1 MMQHEFGNRRLVGQI
16 DAREQLERV
25 LKSGRTSH
33 AYLFSGPAGV
43 GKTAMA
49 LAFAEYLNG
58 IDNLTD
64 LGADTFSKKSSW
76 FTHPDIHVFIPLPT
90 TVTNSPGKI
99 SEEMKNRL
107 SLLEKDPYE
116 IVDFKLRP
124 VLDSDSSSMNKQAF
138 YPIKYFHRE
147 IRPVFNLKPN
157 EGRYT
162 VVIITDIETMKK
174 EAANAFLKL
183 LEEPPGNVI
192 FLLTSSSAEQLLPT
206 ILSRCQHVRLSPL
219 GEDEIMEALIH
230 YDDCSRDDAEYL
242 ARISGGNYSVT
253 RFYDL
258 KSVKESRSEII
269 EFLRMAY
276 IQDAGALV
284 TQIQNWQSKLNT
296 ENQIALCNT
305 LEMVLRDLM
314 IYRESGDKN
323 MINNVDQI
331 KVIHNFCESL
341 SEARLSDMIEELQN
355 LKALLYQNVQFKLIF
370 TALAFRFGHLM
381 RGYEPAIPAEESW
394 KHMPALTPDQ

>member
-1 MMQHEFGNRRLVGQI
+1 MQHEFGNRRLVGQN
-16 DAREQLERV
+16 DARKQIERI
-25 LKSGRTSH
+25 LQSGRTSH

-43 GKTAMA
+43 GKTAIA
-49 LAFAEYLNG
+49 LAFAELLNG

-64 LGADTFSKKSSW
+64 LGEQASSRKSSW
-76 FTHPDIHVFIPLPT
+76 FSHPDIHVFIPLPT
-90 TVTNSPGKI
+90 TVTKSASKI

-107 SLLEKDPYE
+107 RLLENDPYE

-124 VLDSDSSSMNKQAF
+124 VLESDSSSMNKQAF
-138 YPIKYFHRE
+138 YPIKYFHEE

-183 LEEPPGNVI
+183 LEEPPENVI
-192 FLLTSSSAEQLLPT
+192 FLLTTTNTEQLLPT
-206 ILSRCQHVRLSPL
+206 ILSRCQHIRLNPVRES
-219 GEDEIMEALIH
+219 EIREALIN
-230 YDDCSRDDAEYL
+230 YDGSSMEDAEYL
-242 ARISGGNYSVT
+242 ARISGGNYAIT

-258 KSVKESRSEII
+258 DSVKESRSEII
-269 EFLRMAY
+269 GFLRMAY

-284 TQIQNWQSKLNT
+284 AQIQNWQSKLNT

-305 LEMVLRDLM
+305 LEMILRDLM

-323 MINNVDQI
+323 LINNIDQL
-331 KVIHNFCESL
+331 KVIQKFCESL
-341 SEARLSDMIEELQN
+341 KDAKLDNMIEDLQN
-355 LKALLYQNVQFKLIF
+355 LKILLYQNVQFKLVF
-370 TALAFRFGHLM
+370 TALAFRFGFLM
-381 RGYEPAIPAEESW
+381 RGFEPHIPADEPW
-394 KHMPALTPDQ
+394 KHMPALTKSH